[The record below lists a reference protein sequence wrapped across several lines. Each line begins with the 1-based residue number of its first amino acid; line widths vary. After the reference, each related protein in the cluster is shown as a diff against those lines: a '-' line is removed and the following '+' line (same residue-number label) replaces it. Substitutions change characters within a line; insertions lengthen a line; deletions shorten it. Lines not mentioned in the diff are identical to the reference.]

1 MQENENATRRV
12 VDDLVEAWNRGD
24 MNGFVRLFAEDAS
37 YITGTGVHWKG
48 REAIRRGMASTIPGA
63 SGAQRVAISEVG
75 VKSLGA
81 DAAAALVRWRMD
93 AGDRAGLFT
102 LVTTATPEG
111 WRIVV
116 LHNTDSA
123 A

>member
-1 MQENENATRRV
+1 MQENENRIRRV
-12 VDDLVEAWNRGD
+12 VHDLVAAWNHRD
-24 MNGFVRLFAEDAS
+24 TDGFVLLFAEDAS

-63 SGAQRVAISEVG
+63 SGGQQVTISEVG
-75 VKSLGA
+75 VKILGA
-81 DAAAALVRWRMD
+81 DAAVALVRWRMD
-93 AGDRAGLFT
+93 AEDRAGLFT
-102 LVTTATPEG
+102 LVATATPEG